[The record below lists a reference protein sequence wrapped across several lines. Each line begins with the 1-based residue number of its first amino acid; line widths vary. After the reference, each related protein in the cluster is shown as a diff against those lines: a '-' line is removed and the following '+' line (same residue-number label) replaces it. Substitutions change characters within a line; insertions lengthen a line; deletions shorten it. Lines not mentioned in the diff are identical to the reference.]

1 MFAVVN
7 GTNYITLVGATA
19 GSVLTERFNAD
30 TGLRDTTY
38 GPLKGAGPDHQSW
51 SLGPSGTA
59 YAATL
64 DTVVNQVV
72 ISGSGGT
79 NDFLVA
85 RFNNNDGTLDTT
97 FGSGGSIKIDF
108 GTTLGV
114 TTDGARSIMM
124 RLNSDSSVDILVAG
138 YTLVGGKYKIALV
151 DLLDNHTFEVT

>member
-1 MFAVVN
+1 M
-7 GTNYITLVGATA
+7 
-19 GSVLTERFNAD
+19 
-30 TGLRDTTY
+30 
-38 GPLKGAGPDHQSW
+38 
-51 SLGPSGTA
+51 
-59 YAATL
+59 
-64 DTVVNQVV
+64 V